1 MLEHHTPAKERTM
14 AREQVT
20 VRPNRYEPDGWA
32 GPMFVVRRSGD
43 DYLLTRD
50 AADDEGQVWIH
61 RQRIEER

>member
-1 MLEHHTPAKERTM
+1 M

-61 RQRIEER
+61 RQRIEERRS